1 MIDYLASHQ
10 PGLPHWLVLANVVFA
25 VGLYGLLCRRN
36 AVGVLMAVEL
46 MLNAA
51 ALNIVVFN
59 RYITPGTVDG
69 QIMALFVIAVA
80 AAEAVVALAIFVA
93 IFRYRATVDVNRL
106 NLMKD

>member
-1 MIDYLASHQ
+1 MIEYLASHQ
-10 PGLPHWLVLANVVFA
+10 PGLMHWLVLANVLFA
-25 VGLYGLLCRRN
+25 VGVYGLLCRRN

-59 RYITPGTVDG
+59 RFLTPGDVDG
-69 QIMALFVIAVA
+69 HIMALFVIAVA

-93 IFRYRATVDVNRL
+93 IFRYRATIDVNRI

>member
-1 MIDYLASHQ
+1 MIEYLASYQ
-10 PGLPHWLVLANVVFA
+10 PGLTHWLVLANVLFA
-25 VGLYGLLCRRN
+25 IGLYGLLCRRN
-36 AVGVLMAVEL
+36 AVGILMAVEL

-51 ALNIVVFN
+51 AMNIVIFN
-59 RYITPGTVDG
+59 RYLAPGTVDG

-93 IFRYRATVDVNRL
+93 IYRRQATVDVNRI